1 MEDKPIRLMDEVT
14 IRVRDQVIGRG
25 RVIGHAFDNPP
36 RYDVVMVDGDI
47 FHNLTPDRI
56 DV

>member
-14 IRVRDQVIGRG
+14 IRVHNQVIGRG

>member
-1 MEDKPIRLMDEVT
+1 MENQPIRLMDEVT

-36 RYDVVMVDGDI
+36 RYDVSIDGDI

-56 DV
+56 VV